1 MRKDDIM
8 AQGYQ
13 PNNPTWYQQPRGS
26 APSQPP
32 ADDPQPA
39 APAPTRP
46 APAPIQRRPARP
58 RAVRSRLLLAAGIIA
73 TMALAY
79 VLWYLFT
86 SADSALQ
93 SDDAAYGLGT
103 IIAVRL
109 ALPFAVASAVGT
121 MFTWLAYFLNKRAL
135 ALAAGILFS
144 VAIILMLPWFF
155 MDIVQMIL
163 CYVAYAR
170 MRRAGASL

>member
-1 MRKDDIM
+1 M
-8 AQGYQ
+8 
-13 PNNPTWYQQPRGS
+13 
-26 APSQPP
+26 
-32 ADDPQPA
+32 
-39 APAPTRP
+39 
-46 APAPIQRRPARP
+46 
-58 RAVRSRLLLAAGIIA
+58 
-73 TMALAY
+73 
-79 VLWYLFT
+79 LWYLFT

-121 MFTWLAYFLNKRAL
+121 VFTWLAYFLNKRAL

-155 MDIVQMIL
+155 MVIVQMIL

-170 MRRAGASL
+170 MRRAGAAL